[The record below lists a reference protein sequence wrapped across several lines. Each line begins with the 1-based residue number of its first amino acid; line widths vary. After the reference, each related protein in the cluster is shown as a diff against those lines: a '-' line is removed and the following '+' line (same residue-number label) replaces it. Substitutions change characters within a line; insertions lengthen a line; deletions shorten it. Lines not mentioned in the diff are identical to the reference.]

1 MLAEQAALCSWK
13 IARAERAEVAAVAAA
28 VHAAEAAAGTQH
40 LDEVAAMGHWLRAA
54 GLRDRQDAAKSLLPF
69 LSEDRRDPFSRG
81 RGDPRHLVLRLEA
94 SAAGCRLLLD
104 LWGRVRRPLER
115 GDDWRTNEL
124 IMAVQLR
131 GERPLRLEVLDWEG
145 LLEPIGPKGD
155 PERIAKVRR
164 LLREQF
170 DEGLPDDP
178 ADRRAALMRRVD
190 EETARLEERE
200 AGHRRREAADRAE
213 LADRLAVDLTAEGE
227 RMRRYQLDFDRKLH
241 RTLNS
246 LLKLRRADGVGV
258 AGDPAPDGPPER
270 TDDEPARSAGRV
282 LCEHRDAGLGPV
294 PVLAE
299 HPATPRS
306 WAPRARFEPESK
318 IPGDGRCADDLLA
331 GGVPSS
337 LGLEPTSILEF
348 EDRYP
353 MREGEAPAE
362 PVCPTCAA
370 RQAPRPPEDHPCRTD
385 PELPISAVSVV
396 AAGPAGD
403 PEGDPVT
410 QDEVVRCPL
419 SVVRC
424 PLFGWR
430 GDLAKR
436 TWLAGPCRGIRAKR
450 TQPGHRRQSHRAERT
465 QPAGR
470 RQPDPAKRIQRDG
483 LDRRSGDPGPGL
495 RPGDRAARPSRRG
508 LRRPGRR
515 PGGSPPRGTFP
526 PSRRQ
531 RPPTSDGHHEIAIG
545 KPDRREDSPP
555 GNDPGRPR
563 RPPGP
568 RAWHRIQKRI
578 KITQPVV
585 RLRRWSRNAVNRSES
600 PEGRMFLV
608 APLLCVVL
616 SQVPTTPMSGTVV
629 GPGGEPIAG
638 AEVLLGGLPIR
649 DQVTVARGRTD
660 AEGRFTLQ
668 RPAALKGENRYITP
682 ILWVV
687 KPGFGLSA
695 TRFSGPLPE
704 AGEPVRVVLGP
715 AGKGEVRV
723 EGPDGRPVAGR
734 GSASSGSVM
743 NKSTCP
749 RRSRT

>member
-1 MLAEQAALCSWK
+1 MTASMTAQDRAEISRANGRKSKGPTSPEGRARSSKNALKHGLTARCPVLPTESESDYRRLVDGFFEALQPLNVVEGVLAEQAAQCSWK

-28 VHAAEAAAGTQH
+28 VRAAEAAAGTQH

-131 GERPLRLEVLDWEG
+131 GERPLRLEMLDWQG

-155 PERIAKVRR
+155 PERIAKVRL

-213 LADRLAVDLTAEGE
+213 LADRLAVDLTVEGE

-282 LCEHRDAGLGPV
+282 LREHRDAGLGPV

-331 GGVPSS
+331 GGVLSS

-362 PVCPTCAA
+362 PVCPACAA

-385 PELPISAVSVV
+385 PELLISAVAVA
-396 AAGPAGD
+396 AAGPASTATVRRPD
-403 PEGDPVT
+403 PPPNRRAT
-410 QDEVVRCPL
+410 PYNKTKP

-424 PLFGWR
+424 PSSVVGTAR
-430 GDLAKR
+430 GSRKTNLA
-436 TWLAGPCRGIRAKR
+436 
-450 TQPGHRRQSHRAERT
+450 
-465 QPAGR
+465 
-470 RQPDPAKRIQRDG
+470 
-483 LDRRSGDPGPGL
+483 
-495 RPGDRAARPSRRG
+495 
-508 LRRPGRR
+508 RRPMSRD
-515 PGGSPPRGTFP
+515 PRKTNCHA
-526 PSRRQ
+526 PSGH
-531 RPPTSDGHHEIAIG
+531 PTS
-545 KPDRREDSPP
+545 
-555 GNDPGRPR
+555 
-563 RPPGP
+563 
-568 RAWHRIQKRI
+568 
-578 KITQPVV
+578 
-585 RLRRWSRNAVNRSES
+585 
-600 PEGRMFLV
+600 
-608 APLLCVVL
+608 
-616 SQVPTTPMSGTVV
+616 
-629 GPGGEPIAG
+629 
-638 AEVLLGGLPIR
+638 
-649 DQVTVARGRTD
+649 
-660 AEGRFTLQ
+660 
-668 RPAALKGENRYITP
+668 
-682 ILWVV
+682 
-687 KPGFGLSA
+687 
-695 TRFSGPLPE
+695 
-704 AGEPVRVVLGP
+704 
-715 AGKGEVRV
+715 
-723 EGPDGRPVAGR
+723 
-734 GSASSGSVM
+734 
-743 NKSTCP
+743 
-749 RRSRT
+749 